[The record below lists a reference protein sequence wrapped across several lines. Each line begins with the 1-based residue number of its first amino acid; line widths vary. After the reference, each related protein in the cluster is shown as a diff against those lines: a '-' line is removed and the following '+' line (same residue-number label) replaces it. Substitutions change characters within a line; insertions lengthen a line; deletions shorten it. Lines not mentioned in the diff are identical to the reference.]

1 MLLLILTQV
10 WASEPTKEF
19 TLSSVNQKNNASL
32 KLGVDQLSS
41 VELTVGYGLSEKIA
55 VIASYGYGEIVTKY
69 DTPYSEES
77 YEDDYNQSRRAFES
91 AFTQHMISVGPR
103 YRHIFN
109 DWGSVYGTLEGSL
122 AMTTFDISTSL
133 QEEDPVSKTNT
144 SALSFGGSFAVGA
157 MGSIRFKEDVPE
169 LILSFEMGYSLQ
181 SQPSYENMG
190 PLDLSGMY
198 SSLGCG
204 VRF

>member
-103 YRHIFN
+103 YRN
-109 DWGSVYGTLEGSL
+109 DNL
-122 AMTTFDISTSL
+122 
-133 QEEDPVSKTNT
+133 
-144 SALSFGGSFAVGA
+144 
-157 MGSIRFKEDVPE
+157 
-169 LILSFEMGYSLQ
+169 
-181 SQPSYENMG
+181 
-190 PLDLSGMY
+190 
-198 SSLGCG
+198 
-204 VRF
+204 